1 MPTFPMLIRR
11 GSATVR
17 IHDYDNN
24 GSSHFMITWNVGAER
39 KRESRS
45 ALGAAK
51 ARAEEIA
58 TSILNGRT
66 AALELTGTDRDSYGH
81 AMRALKPFGI
91 PLHAAIEEWAAAKKT
106 IGPVSLITVA
116 DDYAKRHSEKLPP
129 GRIPDLV
136 AKCIEEKRQDGLS
149 HRYVIQLRSDLNR
162 MAAAFPG
169 SVASLTTGELDQ
181 WLRGLDVAARTRNN
195 LRTSVTTFFSFCR
208 RHGFLPKNIPTE
220 AEGLSR
226 AKVRDG
232 AIAILRPAQME
243 ALLDAATPA
252 MIPFLALG
260 GFAGLRTA
268 EIQRLHWADVLFDQG
283 WIEIKA
289 EKAKTGSRRLTPIS
303 DNLHRWLMPLRQT
316 GLVLPHREIW
326 REITALSGTLGFEWE
341 RNVLRHSA
349 ISYRVATTQNVN
361 QVALE
366 SGNSPAIIFK
376 HYRELVT
383 PADAQ
388 KWWGIA
394 PKSESTDGSTHDKD
408 PQENGARK
416 SARKCR

>member
-1 MPTFPMLIRR
+1 
-11 GSATVR
+11 
-17 IHDYDNN
+17 
-24 GSSHFMITWNVGAER
+24 MITWNVGAER

-116 DDYAKRHSEKLPP
+116 DDYAKRLSEKLPP

-195 LRTSVTTFFSFCR
+195 LRTSVTTFFSF
-208 RHGFLPKNIPTE
+208 
-220 AEGLSR
+220 
-226 AKVRDG
+226 
-232 AIAILRPAQME
+232 
-243 ALLDAATPA
+243 
-252 MIPFLALG
+252 
-260 GFAGLRTA
+260 
-268 EIQRLHWADVLFDQG
+268 
-283 WIEIKA
+283 
-289 EKAKTGSRRLTPIS
+289 
-303 DNLHRWLMPLRQT
+303 
-316 GLVLPHREIW
+316 
-326 REITALSGTLGFEWE
+326 
-341 RNVLRHSA
+341 
-349 ISYRVATTQNVN
+349 
-361 QVALE
+361 
-366 SGNSPAIIFK
+366 
-376 HYRELVT
+376 
-383 PADAQ
+383 
-388 KWWGIA
+388 
-394 PKSESTDGSTHDKD
+394 
-408 PQENGARK
+408 
-416 SARKCR
+416 